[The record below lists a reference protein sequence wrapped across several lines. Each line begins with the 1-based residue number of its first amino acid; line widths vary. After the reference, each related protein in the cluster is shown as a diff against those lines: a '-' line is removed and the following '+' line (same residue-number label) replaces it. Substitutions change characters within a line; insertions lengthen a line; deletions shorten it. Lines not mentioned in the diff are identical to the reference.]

1 MPLIKGKSLGA
12 FKHNVEVEQEAG
24 KPKDQALAIAYAT
37 QRAAKKKMSIGGEVP
52 SKPISEAPSSSSSVA
67 EAIRNRMKEA
77 AAPKGMDEEDLID
90 LEDDSFDLD
99 SDILDEPAPEAS
111 RELNMVSRI
120 RERLKARRGF

>member
-52 SKPISEAPSSSSSVA
+52 SKPISEAPSASSIA
-67 EAIRNRMKEA
+67 EAVRNRMKQA
-77 AAPKGMDEEDLID
+77 AAPKDMEQDDLID

-99 SDILDEPAPEAS
+99 SEILDEPAPEDS
-111 RELNMVSRI
+111 KELNMVSRI
-120 RERLKARRGF
+120 RERLKSRRGF